1 MEETIMA
8 INQNN
13 GENENWQT
21 KTLITGA
28 VLGAL
33 IGLGGAYLLVKSS
46 EQEGH
51 RVNITTGD
59 GVRLGLLVM
68 GLLRQLAQLGEGK

>member
-1 MEETIMA
+1 MTT
-8 INQNN
+8 NLNN
-13 GENENWQT
+13 GENDNWRT

-51 RVNITTGD
+51 QVNITTGD
-59 GVRLGLLVM
+59 GIRLGLLVM
-68 GLLRQLAQLGEGK
+68 GLLRQVAQLGEGK